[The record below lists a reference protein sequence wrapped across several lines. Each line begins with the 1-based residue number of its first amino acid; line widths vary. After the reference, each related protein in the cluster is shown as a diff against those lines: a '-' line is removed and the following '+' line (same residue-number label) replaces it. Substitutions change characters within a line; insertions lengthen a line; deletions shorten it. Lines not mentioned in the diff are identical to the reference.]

1 MFRLAFQRLAFISL
15 MVFSGLSTSVLAEQG
30 EGPLV
35 KSTPSGITP
44 QEIVTRFAAKE
55 KQFAQARERYTYRE
69 SVKIQTLDGDTVDG
83 EYQQTWDIN
92 FDNQGRRFMSVTY
105 APQPTLTRVGMTKE
119 DLNDIQNLMPFVL
132 TTDEIPDYDINYAG
146 RQREDQLDTY
156 VFDVAPKHIDRNR
169 RYFEGRIWVDDRD
182 FQIVKTYGKSVPD
195 IRKSNEENLFPRF
208 TTYRQQVDNVYWF
221 PTYTRADDD
230 LHFSS
235 GDVRIRIV
243 IQYSDYKRFGSEA
256 KIIYD
261 GKAIPTAPPSNSQQ
275 QPPPQP

>member
-1 MFRLAFQRLAFISL
+1 MFRLALQRLAFLSL
-15 MVFSGLSTSVLAEQG
+15 MLFSGLSTSVLADQG

-44 QEIVTRFAAKE
+44 QEIITRFAAKE

-105 APQPTLTRVGMTKE
+105 APQPTLIRVGMTKE

-132 TTDEIPDYDINYAG
+132 TTDEIPDYEIDYVG
-146 RQREDQLDTY
+146 RQRQDQLDTY
-156 VFDVAPKHIDRNR
+156 VFDIAPKHIDRNR

-235 GDVRIRIV
+235 GDVHIRIV

-261 GKAIPTAPPSNSQQ
+261 GKTIPTAPPSTP
-275 QPPPQP
+275 QPQSPPQP

>member
-1 MFRLAFQRLAFISL
+1 MFRLALQRLAFLSL
-15 MVFSGLSTSVLAEQG
+15 MLFSGLSTSVLADQG

-44 QEIVTRFAAKE
+44 QEIITRFAAKE

-105 APQPTLTRVGMTKE
+105 APQPTLIRVGMTKE

-132 TTDEIPDYDINYAG
+132 TTDEIPDYEIDYVG
-146 RQREDQLDTY
+146 RQRQDQLDTY
-156 VFDVAPKHIDRNR
+156 VFDIAPKHIDRNR

-208 TTYRQQVDNVYWF
+208 TTYRQQVDNIYWF

-235 GDVRIRIV
+235 GDVHIRIV

-261 GKAIPTAPPSNSQQ
+261 GKTIPTAPPSTP
-275 QPPPQP
+275 QPQSPPQP